1 MIHYFRIFNKH
12 KNLSLRRKSDDK
24 QNRIITAGVM
34 IVALFLFTSLF
45 VQFLKEDVEAFSMF
59 VLPAIVLVDFSIR
72 FFFKKNTSAAIV
84 PYLTLPIPR
93 KTLIFYM
100 ILSDLQSFWIWDC
113 WLIAGIILYSCG
125 VLTFWTAITAL
136 FFILLNN
143 YLIYFVKALMDGYAI
158 LTYPFCLGF
167 VLLLLLIFNP
177 LFVISILSLIVL
189 SLIAALFFVLQ
200 ENLYKE
206 LNRIAL

>member
-1 MIHYFRIFNKH
+1 MIHYFRVFNKH

-24 QNRIITAGVM
+24 RNRIITAGVM

-45 VQFLKEDVEAFSMF
+45 VQFLKENVETFSMF
-59 VLPAIVLVDFSIR
+59 VIPVIVLADFSIR
-72 FFFKKNTSAAIV
+72 FFFKKNASAAII

-93 KTLIFYM
+93 KILIFYM
-100 ILSDLQSFWIWDC
+100 ILSDLQSFWIWGC

-125 VLTFWTAITAL
+125 VLTFGIAITAL

-189 SLIAALFFVLQ
+189 SLLAALFFVLQ